1 MTNVTRRQLAKTA
14 GVSISTASRVI
25 RGQDVVHPRTKKKA
39 MKAMK
44 AMKAIKKLNYYLDT
58 TARAMVKKQ
67 TNTIGLKMHGK
78 RIPKDVAV
86 VGFDDLD

>member
-25 RGQDVVHPRTKKKA
+25 RGQDVVHPRTKK
-39 MKAMK
+39 KAMK

>member
-25 RGQDVVHPRTKKKA
+25 RGQDVVHPRTKK
-39 MKAMK
+39 K